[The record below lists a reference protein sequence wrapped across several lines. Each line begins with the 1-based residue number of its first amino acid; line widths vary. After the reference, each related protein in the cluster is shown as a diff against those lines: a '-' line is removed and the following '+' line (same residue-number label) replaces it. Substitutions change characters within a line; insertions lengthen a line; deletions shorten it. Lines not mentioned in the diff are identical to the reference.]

1 MRRGPF
7 LRTTSSGVALG
18 TLGFRTPARA
28 ANKAILIAEPQH
40 GLGYLPLY
48 VAIRNNWFTGLD
60 VSTITLVGSGS
71 EHTSAVLSGK
81 AWGFIGGPEHNAYA
95 DVKGANLRAICNV
108 VNRNNNYF
116 VAAKGVTP
124 GKDLKAF
131 LRGKR
136 IVVAGYGGTPNSTIR
151 YVLKKF
157 NLDPAK
163 DVTLMEVSTSAV
175 GAVVAQRQA
184 DIGVM
189 NEPMVSRG
197 IAANQWDEPFWNGA
211 RAFGPYAYST
221 INVSQQSVTSDPQ
234 TARTFVAGMK
244 KGLAFV
250 RDHRDETFAIAAKEF
265 PDMTPTDLKTSL
277 ARAYADQLW
286 EWSGKITPDSVK
298 TAEAVVIAAGL
309 LAAEVPYQEIVDP
322 EFFA

>member
-7 LRTTSSGVALG
+7 LRTTASSVAAGAFGV
-18 TLGFRTPARA
+18 RTAARA
-28 ANKAILIAEPQH
+28 ANKALLIAEPQH

-48 VAIRNNWFTGLD
+48 VAIRNGYFTGLD
-60 VSTITLVGSGS
+60 VSTITLASSGA
-71 EHTSAVLSGK
+71 EHTNAVLSGR
-81 AWGFIGGPEHNAYA
+81 AYGFIGGPEHNAYA

-124 GKDLKAF
+124 TRDLKSF

-136 IVVAGYGGTPNSTIR
+136 IAVASYGGTPNSTIR

-157 NLDPAK
+157 DLDPTK
-163 DVTLMEVSTSAV
+163 DVTLMEVTTSAV
-175 GAVVAQRQA
+175 GAVVAQGQA

-189 NEPMVSRG
+189 NEPMISRG
-197 IAANQWDEPFWNGA
+197 IEAGQWGEPFWSGP
-211 RAFGPYAYST
+211 REFGPYAYST
-221 INVSQQSVTSDPQ
+221 INVSQASVTADPA
-234 TARTFVAGMK
+234 TARAFVAGMK

-250 RDHRDETFAIAAKEF
+250 RDHKPETQAIAAKEF
-265 PDMTPTDLKTSL
+265 PDMSPGDIKSSM
-277 ARAYADQLW
+277 ARSYADEIW
-286 EWSGKITPDSVK
+286 EWSGKITPASVT

-309 LAAEVPYQEIVDP
+309 LAAPVPYQEIVDP
-322 EFFA
+322 QFFS

>member
-7 LRTTSSGVALG
+7 IRTTASGVAVG
-18 TLGFRTPARA
+18 TFGFRTAARA
-28 ANKAILIAEPQH
+28 ANKPILIAEPQH
-40 GLGYLPLY
+40 GIGYLPLY
-48 VAIRNNWFTGLD
+48 VAIRNNSFAGLD
-60 VSTITLVGSGS
+60 VSTITLASSGA
-71 EHTSAVLSGK
+71 EHTNAVLSGR

-136 IVVAGYGGTPNSTIR
+136 IAVASYGGTPNSTIR
-151 YVLKKF
+151 YVIKQF
-157 NLDPAK
+157 NMDPTK
-163 DVTLMEVSTSAV
+163 DVTLMEVTTSAV
-175 GAVVAQRQA
+175 ATVVAQGQA

-189 NEPMVSRG
+189 NEPMITRG
-197 IAANQWDEPFWNGA
+197 VEAHQWGEPFWNGA

-221 INVSQQSVTSDPQ
+221 INVTEQSVTSDPQ
-234 TARTFVAGMK
+234 TARAFVAGMK

-250 RDHRDETFAIAAKEF
+250 RDRREETLAIAAKEF
-265 PDMTPTDLKTSL
+265 PDMTPSELKTSMD
-277 ARAYADQLW
+277 RSYADQLW
-286 EWSGKITPDSVK
+286 EWTGKITPGSVK

-309 LAAEVPYQEIVDP
+309 LAAEVPYQTIIDP
-322 EFFA
+322 QFFS

>member
-7 LRTTSSGVALG
+7 LRTSVTGVALG
-18 TLGFRTPARA
+18 TLGIRTPAGA
-28 ANKAILIAEPQH
+28 ASKSLLIAEPQH
-40 GLGYLPLY
+40 SIGYLPLY
-48 VAIRNNWFTGLD
+48 IAIRNNSFVGLN
-60 VSTITLVGSGS
+60 VSTITLGSSGS
-71 EHTSAVLSGK
+71 EHTNAVLTGQ

-136 IVVAGYGGTPNSTIR
+136 IAVSSYGGTPNSTIR

-157 NLDPAK
+157 NMDPTK
-163 DVTLMEVSTSAV
+163 DVTLMEVTTAAI
-175 GAVVAQRQA
+175 GAAVAQGQA
-184 DIGVM
+184 DLGVM
-189 NEPMVSRG
+189 NEPMITRG
-197 IAANQWDEPFWNGA
+197 VEAGQWGEPFWNGA
-211 RAFGPYAYST
+211 RVFGPYAYST
-221 INVSQQSVTSDPQ
+221 INVAQQSVTSDPA
-234 TARTFVAGMK
+234 TARAFVAGMR

-250 RDHRDETFAIAAKEF
+250 RDRQAETLAMAAKEF
-265 PDMTPTDLKTSL
+265 PDMTPAELKTSM

-309 LAAEVPYQEIVDP
+309 LTAEVPYQAIVDP
-322 EFFA
+322 QFFS